1 VGKGKV
7 MKTIGLQKRLEI
19 DYETL
24 KLSALS
30 LIIFPSHRHYGQKLS
45 LIGVPYLSLGK
56 IVDVHF
62 KTKFICFSFQI
73 VMPDPETMS
82 HSHPPPRAFSEGRDT
97 TRYTLTCHRE
107 MTDHVAGLF
116 AGSFFEANRM
126 ILR

>member
-1 VGKGKV
+1 MRPRRVAGLHQLNKEDYGVGKGKA

-24 KLSALS
+24 KRSALS

-56 IVDVHF
+56 IVDVHV

-82 HSHPPPRAFSEGRDT
+82 HSHPISFMARAARAPSLKAV
-97 TRYTLTCHRE
+97 TRPATR
-107 MTDHVAGLF
+107 
-116 AGSFFEANRM
+116 
-126 ILR
+126 